1 MRIAGIEFPQPLLD
15 ALHDRRL
22 VVFAGA
28 GVSMGPPANLPDFD
42 ELAHQISEG
51 AGQARRES
59 EPVDEFLRRLKD
71 AGTDVH
77 RLAAIFLTSG
87 DPGPSTRHHNLL
99 RLYARPEDVR
109 IVTTNF
115 DLLFEQAADAVF
127 DQRPRVFEA
136 PALPLG
142 NDFQGIVHIHGSIN
156 EPLRM
161 VL

>member
-51 AGQARRES
+51 TGQARRES

-77 RLAAIFLTSG
+77 RLAALFLTKPKPRWDVHLPEVGDRAGSLAGGIRPLIAGPCGSG
-87 DPGPSTRHHNLL
+87 
-99 RLYARPEDVR
+99 A
-109 IVTTNF
+109 
-115 DLLFEQAADAVF
+115 
-127 DQRPRVFEA
+127 
-136 PALPLG
+136 
-142 NDFQGIVHIHGSIN
+142 
-156 EPLRM
+156 
-161 VL
+161 